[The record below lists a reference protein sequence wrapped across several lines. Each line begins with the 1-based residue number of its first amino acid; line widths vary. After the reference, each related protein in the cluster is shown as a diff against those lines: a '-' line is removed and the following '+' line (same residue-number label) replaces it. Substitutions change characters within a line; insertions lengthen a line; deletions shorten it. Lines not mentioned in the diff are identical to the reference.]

1 MCSLPRENLSL
12 LFQLGGVLTI
22 NDLTGGGNGFEPTE
36 PPALQFKTGAI
47 DHSTTPPGFDAPS
60 VWRGDGKVS
69 RKTRQENERTTNL
82 SSGVLISPAELFG
95 LVEGSIGD
103 RQRFID
109 GFAGEECL
117 FFKFRKSG

>member
-1 MCSLPRENLSL
+1 M
-12 LFQLGGVLTI
+12 
-22 NDLTGGGNGFEPTE
+22 GFEPTE
-36 PPALQFKTGAI
+36 PFGSPVFKTGAI